1 MPCFPFQGSAVK
13 EPTRHQPSP
22 PQLHAAGSSFP
33 SQSTK
38 THRTSRT
45 RGSGR
50 PAGRNRLSQLRRV
63 ASYAHCLRSGTSR
76 NEALITELLPFGL
89 GITNL
94 FNRSSAITRRQ
105 DAYYA
110 LLVRN
115 FDCEY
120 VILCKSSYMEDC
132 LSGGNGILTF
142 AVGTLPLKVFG
153 VRGYGQ
159 RQGLADDTR
168 PHCASRLPVHFRH
181 SDHPLGCWR
190 SVAVFVARV
199 ERVHGLV
206 DDAGSWAN
214 EVARR
219 TAEADKSHA

>member
-22 PQLHAAGSSFP
+22 PQLPAAGSSFP

-76 NEALITELLPFGL
+76 SEALITELLPFGL

-94 FNRSSAITRRQ
+94 FNRSSAITRRR

-120 VILCKSSYMEDC
+120 VILCKSLYKEGG
-132 LSGGNGILTF
+132 LRGGNGILTI
-142 AVGTLPLKVFG
+142 AVGTLPLMVFG
-153 VRGYGQ
+153 ARGYGQ
-159 RQGLADDTR
+159 RQG
-168 PHCASRLPVHFRH
+168 
-181 SDHPLGCWR
+181 GWR
-190 SVAVFVARV
+190 YPPTLCKQDPRSF
-199 ERVHGLV
+199 
-206 DDAGSWAN
+206 S
-214 EVARR
+214 
-219 TAEADKSHA
+219 S